1 LLMGEIRCLPFACT
15 LVTKPLPSSLLMR
28 RQASLLLMSSFRCD
42 DVDHDTGTLGI
53 LDKNQASGGVLRD
66 GERPNVASGSLVSS
80 MAFCFA
86 FDDGPLT
93 WPHAREACP
102 ACPETPFTPLC
113 PAWMNPCRLLRREQI
128 RSLEVTASTAL
139 SAMSAVV
146 PGIEC
151 PFSKSKTTLLPRPA
165 PVSSFTPG
173 ISVFLRFVSCD

>member
-1 LLMGEIRCLPFACT
+1 MGKIRCLPFACT

-53 LDKNQASGGVLRD
+53 LDKNQASGGAL
-66 GERPNVASGSLVSS
+66 ERPNVASGSLVSS

-113 PAWMNPCRLLRREQI
+113 PAWMNPCRLLRARANSI
-128 RSLEVTASTAL
+128 ARSHCFHCSVCHERRRS
-139 SAMSAVV
+139 
-146 PGIEC
+146 
-151 PFSKSKTTLLPRPA
+151 RHR
-165 PVSSFTPG
+165 VSLF
-173 ISVFLRFVSCD
+173 